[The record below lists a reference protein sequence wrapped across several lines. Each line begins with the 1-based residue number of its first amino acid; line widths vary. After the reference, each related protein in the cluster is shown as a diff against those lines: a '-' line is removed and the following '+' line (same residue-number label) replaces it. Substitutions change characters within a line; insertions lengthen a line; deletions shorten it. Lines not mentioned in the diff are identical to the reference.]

1 MLNGRGRFFYNKKR
15 KVTITM
21 AKKQRR
27 TLEEQI
33 AQALE
38 ELKQKEARV
47 RDLRARQRTQD
58 DKARTH
64 RLCRRGG
71 YLESKLPELITIT
84 DEQFYT
90 FVEKA
95 LLSGFAQKILKG
107 FTEGGSAQQSNG
119 ASTTVPEPVSHD
131 KNTDSN
137 RNNTQNHT
145 NNGGN
150 TDNRSD

>member
-33 AQALE
+33 ELALK
-38 ELKQKEARV
+38 ELKQKESRL

-95 LLSGFAQKILKG
+95 LLSGFAQKLLKSFIG
-107 FTEGGSAQQSNG
+107 EGNAKHSNG
-119 ASTTVPEPVSHD
+119 VNTTVAEPVQDSRNH
-131 KNTDSN
+131 DSN
-137 RNNTQNHT
+137 RNHTANNTHSGENP
-145 NNGGN
+145 NNR
-150 TDNRSD
+150 TD

>member
-1 MLNGRGRFFYNKKR
+1 
-15 KVTITM
+15 M

-33 AQALE
+33 ELALK
-38 ELKQKEARV
+38 ELKQKESRL

-71 YLESKLPELITIT
+71 YLESKLPELIMIT
-84 DEQFYT
+84 DDQFYT

-95 LLSGFAQKILKG
+95 LLSGFAQKLLKS
-107 FTEGGSAQQSNG
+107 FTDGGSAQQSNG
-119 ASTTVPEPVSHD
+119 ASVPATEPVHSD
-131 KNTDSN
+131 KTNDSN
-137 RNNTQNHT
+137 RNNSQNHT
-145 NNGGN
+145 HSGENPNNR
-150 TDNRSD
+150 TD